1 LGNVDFRRCC
11 KKYQI
16 SLHVFF
22 GARRCILGVSF
33 AFIEARLTFRKSIT
47 EPGGSSY
54 SAETSECSSSPS
66 PWIDEI
72 VRLGTMSTC
81 VPESSL
87 SSCEVFMLI
96 CSKHKYVLNSHAILC
111 FIFVFHFSQVYHTNA
126 KRYIEGHFLKKV
138 LFNHC
143 QPIKTRSS

>member
-1 LGNVDFRRCC
+1 LGNVDIRRCF

-16 SLHVFF
+16 CLHVFF
-22 GARRCILGVSF
+22 GPLRCILGVSF

-72 VRLGTMSTC
+72 VRLGTMSTW

-96 CSKHKYVLNSHAILC
+96 CSKHKYVLNSDAFYVLFPYPISVRCTAATPKGALL
-111 FIFVFHFSQVYHTNA
+111 FIF
-126 KRYIEGHFLKKV
+126 KKV

-143 QPIKTRSS
+143 QSIKTS